1 MEHAPLRPVPDRP
14 TEAVSEP
21 EAVARVAA
29 ELPQLGE
36 RERVALA
43 LAALAGAPRPQV
55 AARLGIGA
63 AELADV
69 LAAARKELRRT
80 LSPLPG
86 SGWCERAE
94 RLISDR
100 IDGALAEADA
110 PRLDA
115 HQRNCPRCVEHERKL
130 VQATDALMAGAA
142 PQPSAP
148 VVAHPPVVA
157 QPPVV
162 AEPPALVPAPERTA
176 APEPT
181 PAPEPDAA
189 AAGAPPGQP
198 SVAPARRTGR
208 QLVSALGWNALIVF
222 AVLLALAALGL
233 ALAGALGAQ
242 L

>member
-21 EAVARVAA
+21 EAVARVAVA
-29 ELPQLGE
+29 LPELGE

-43 LAALAGAPRPQV
+43 LAALAGTPRPQV

-63 AELADV
+63 VELADV

-80 LSPLPG
+80 LSALPG

-100 IDGALAEADA
+100 IDGALAGADA

-148 VVAHPPVVA
+148 VVAEPPVEA
-157 QPPVV
+157 PP
-162 AEPPALVPAPERTA
+162 ASAPPARAAPAPALVPAPERS
-176 APEPT
+176 
-181 PAPEPDAA
+181 PAPEPDAF
-189 AAGAPPGQP
+189 
-198 SVAPARRTGR
+198 PARRTSR
-208 QLVSALGWNALIVF
+208 QLVSAVGWNALIVF

>member
-1 MEHAPLRPVPDRP
+1 MEHAPLRPVPGRP
-14 TEAVSEP
+14 TEAVPEP
-21 EAVARVAA
+21 QAVARVAA

-43 LAALAGAPRPQV
+43 LAALAGTPRPQV
-55 AARLGIGA
+55 AARIGIGA
-63 AELADV
+63 AELAGV

-80 LSPLPG
+80 LAPLPG
-86 SGWCERAE
+86 SGWCELAE

-100 IDGALAEADA
+100 IDGELAEADA

-142 PQPSAP
+142 PRPSAP
-148 VVAHPPVVA
+148 VVAAPAAPAPAATPPPPVLARVPERA
-157 QPPVV
+157 
-162 AEPPALVPAPERTA
+162 AEPVPA
-176 APEPT
+176 
-181 PAPEPDAA
+181 
-189 AAGAPPGQP
+189 Q
-198 SVAPARRTGR
+198 ARRSGR
-208 QLVSALGWNALIVF
+208 ELVSAVGWNALIVF

>member
-1 MEHAPLRPVPDRP
+1 
-14 TEAVSEP
+14 
-21 EAVARVAA
+21 VARVAA
-29 ELPQLGE
+29 VLPQLGE

-43 LAALAGAPRPQV
+43 LAGMAGAPRPQV

-63 AELADV
+63 VELAEV
-69 LAAARKELRRT
+69 LAAARKQLRRT

-100 IDGALAEADA
+100 IDGALADADA

-130 VQATDALMAGAA
+130 VQATDGLMAGAA
-142 PQPSAP
+142 PQPTAP
-148 VVAHPPVVA
+148 VVAP
-157 QPPVV
+157 
-162 AEPPALVPAPERTA
+162 PPAEDGPPAPILVRAPERA
-176 APEPT
+176 LEPQPE
-181 PAPEPDAA
+181 A
-189 AAGAPPGQP
+189 
-198 SVAPARRTGR
+198 SPARRTSR
-208 QLVSALGWNALIVF
+208 QLVSAVGWNALIVF